1 MKNSIKGSIGE
12 PLARYSV
19 QQAAACYSIGHVR
32 YFPVCLPP
40 ISDAY
45 NFLVRTPIRVF
56 LDSMERSWS
65 LEYDHMIFNGNWYSH
80 PC

>member
-19 QQAAACYSIGHVR
+19 GHVR

-40 ISDAY
+40 TSDGY
-45 NFLVRTPIRVF
+45 KFLVQTSIRVF

-65 LEYDHMIFNGNWYSH
+65 LESYHMIFNGNWCSH